1 MKYIDL
7 YNYLREHEE
16 LNRAQAIRTI
26 IAIRKFDP
34 EIKSALSEWAK
45 TGKCNLVIADVSY
58 NELVVSEGMKPVR
71 AFKML
76 DWLKREPVLAHRYL
90 SQRLMRADLS
100 KFGSAQIVND
110 IPETDKSDIEL

>member
-7 YNYLREHEE
+7 YNYLREQEE
-16 LNRAQAIRTI
+16 LNRAQSIRTI

-34 EIKSALSEWAK
+34 QIKAAISDWAK
-45 TGKCNLVIADVSY
+45 TGKCDLTIADVTY

-76 DWLKREPVLAHRYL
+76 DWLKREPALAHRYL
-90 SQRLMRADLS
+90 SQRMMRADLS
-100 KFGSAQIVND
+100 KHGSAKIATD
-110 IPETDKSDIEL
+110 IPETDKSDVEL